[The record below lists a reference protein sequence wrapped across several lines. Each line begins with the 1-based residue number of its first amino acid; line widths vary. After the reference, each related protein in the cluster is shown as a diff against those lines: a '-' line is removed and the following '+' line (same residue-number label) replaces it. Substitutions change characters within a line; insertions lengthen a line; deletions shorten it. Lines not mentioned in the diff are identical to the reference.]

1 MGDTMYIRKTK
12 VPNKDDYLIY
22 LVEGYRD
29 RDNKVK
35 QRIIKSYG
43 YLSELSKDDPNILDK
58 LKTEAVERTLQ
69 QTQDTEEIL
78 FLNLKEKR
86 DGSQNLVN
94 YGYIFL
100 ESIYNKLNIS
110 SFIKIY
116 SENEKFKYN
125 LNDILKLLVFSRAL
139 NPESKKKTYEK
150 KSNYFFELKDFSMH
164 DVYRSLDR
172 LTSMKDDLMIHLNK
186 EIVSQGLRDVSLVF
200 YDVTN
205 YYFESMNFDGFKERG
220 VSKENK
226 DTAIVQMGLFID
238 NNGIPITYELFPG
251 NTNDLSTMRPI
262 LDKIKKD
269 FNLGKIT
276 IVADKGNNSKSN
288 LALIDGFGDDYI
300 ISQRIR
306 NRGNIYS
313 NIVLDEEGYT
323 YNKDK
328 TFKYKL
334 VSFDK
339 EIEDDDGTI
348 KVLKEHLMCFWS
360 KDEELYQKSK
370 RGLLDE
376 KIEKYINQ
384 PSLLNASNS
393 FGIKKYFKKIK
404 IDRKT
409 GEVLKGKD
417 TYTFNKEKYERDIA
431 LDGYY
436 TIVTNNLELNPL
448 DIIGHYRKLS
458 KIEESFKIT
467 KSDLEGRPI
476 HVWTKPHIEGHFLT
490 CYLALLLYR
499 LLQIKLD
506 NKYPV
511 RKLKESL
518 NQMNAVMFESG
529 LYLLTETNEIYS
541 NLENLYGFNMNYKKI
556 KVEYL
561 KSILNEVKNS

>member
-1 MGDTMYIRKTK
+1 MFIATTK
-12 VPNKDDYLIY
+12 SPSTGRISVYLK
-22 LVEGYRD
+22 EGYRD
-29 RDNKVK
+29 QNGKVK
-35 QRIIKSYG
+35 HR
-43 YLSELSKDDPNILDK
+43 
-58 LKTEAVERTLQ
+58 
-69 QTQDTEEIL
+69 
-78 FLNLKEKR
+78 NLKFYGFLDELEAQDPTILQTLR
-86 DGSQNLVN
+86 DEAKQKTKKDVNFLTLGIDLRQTTQTKTRKN

-100 ESIYNKLNIS
+100 ESIYNKLNIP
-110 SFIKIY
+110 SFIKAY
-116 SENEKFKYN
+116 SESKDFKYD
-125 LNDILKLLVFSRAL
+125 LDSILKLLVYSRAL

-150 KSNYFFELKDFSMH
+150 KSNYFFELKDFSLD
-164 DVYRSLDR
+164 DVYRSLDQ
-172 LTSMKDDLMIHLNK
+172 LTVMKDDLMIHLNK

-205 YYFESMNFDGFKERG
+205 YYFESVSFDGFKERG

-226 DTAIVQMGLFID
+226 ETGIVQMGLFID

-262 LDKIKKD
+262 LEKIKKD

-288 LALIDGFGDDYI
+288 LALIDGYGDDYI

-306 NRGNIYS
+306 NRGNMYS
-313 NIVLDEEGYT
+313 DIVLDDEGYI

-328 TFKYKL
+328 SFKYKL
-334 VSFDK
+334 VEFEK
-339 EIEDDDGTI
+339 EIDIDGKT

-360 KDEELYQKSK
+360 KDEEDYQRSK

-376 KIEKYINQ
+376 KIEKYISE
-384 PSLLNASNS
+384 PALLNASNS

-404 IDRKT
+404 IDKKT
-409 GEVLKGKD
+409 GEVIKGKD
-417 TYTFNKEKYERDIA
+417 TYVFNKDKYERDIA

-476 HVWTKPHIEGHFLT
+476 YVWTKPHIEGHFLT
-490 CYLALLLYR
+490 CYLALLIYR

-511 RKLKESL
+511 HQIKEAL
-518 NQMNAVMFESG
+518 NQASIIPLEQDIFISIDKSEVTHKLFKT
-529 LYLLTETNEIYS
+529 YQTNELNDYVR
-541 NLENLYGFNMNYKKI
+541 LETIRSTIKKI
-556 KVEYL
+556 I
-561 KSILNEVKNS
+561 S